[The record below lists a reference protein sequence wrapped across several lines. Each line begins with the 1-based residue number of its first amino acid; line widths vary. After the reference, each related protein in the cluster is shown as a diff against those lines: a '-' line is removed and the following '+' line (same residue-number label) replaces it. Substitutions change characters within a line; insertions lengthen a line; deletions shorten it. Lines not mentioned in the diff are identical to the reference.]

1 MLASNVTSHIFTEDK
16 WQFVALVKFMDFHKL
31 QHRHSSCWLSNDEL
45 LTTQHTVCVLTNL
58 VSSVVLRWIYGC
70 AESSILEDTQQTN
83 THRPNW
89 RVSICRKPVPHNC
102 IMLHVQSLSGII
114 GIYWSR
120 SLFIK
125 YHLWSDEMAKE
136 EEWLTFDSLQ
146 YLSLSGSFRLPLSYT
161 FIIGTAHR
169 IRCILSKLAIGSW
182 WWRTTNEWIDCI
194 ESSVHEASQQL
205 HCILRISGV

>member
-1 MLASNVTSHIFTEDK
+1 M
-16 WQFVALVKFMDFHKL
+16 VALNL
-31 QHRHSSCWLSNDEL
+31 QFSKIHSKPTHTAWTDEW
-45 LTTQHTVCVLTNL
+45 VYAENL
-58 VSSVVLRWIYGC
+58 C
-70 AESSILEDTQQTN
+70 Q
-83 THRPNW
+83 
-89 RVSICRKPVPHNC
+89 NC
-102 IMLHVQSLSGII
+102 IMLHVKSLSGII

-194 ESSVHEASQQL
+194 ESSVHKASQQL